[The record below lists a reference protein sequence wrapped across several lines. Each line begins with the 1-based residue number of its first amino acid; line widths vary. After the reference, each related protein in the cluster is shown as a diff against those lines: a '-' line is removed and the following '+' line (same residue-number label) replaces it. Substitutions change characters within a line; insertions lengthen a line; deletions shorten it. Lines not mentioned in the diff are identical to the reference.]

1 MKEKDII
8 LAYQQAHNANDVDL
22 ALSYMSPEIRFG
34 MAGIWVKEGI
44 EEVRALES
52 WDAALHSKII
62 FTDLKLRNGRLEC
75 TAKETNDWFKLVGIP
90 EIRYD
95 SIKYEF
101 ENGVIRHIRANM
113 AHQSERLID
122 QAINK
127 IMRWALD
134 AHPDEINDIIPRGNF
149 LYGHEQAL
157 RWKTLLEEWVKTRPP
172 EDEEE

>member
-22 ALSYMSPEIRFG
+22 ALSYMSPDIRYG

-52 WDAALHSKII
+52 WDAALHSQLV
-62 FTDLKLRNGRLEC
+62 FTALKFRNGRLEC
-75 TAKETNDWFKLVGIP
+75 TAKETNDWFKLAGIS
-90 EIRYD
+90 EITYD
-95 SIKYEF
+95 AIKYEF
-101 ENGVIRHIRANM
+101 ENGQIRHIRANM
-113 AHQSERLID
+113 AHKSERMID

-127 IMRWALD
+127 VIRWALD
-134 AHPDEINDIIPRGNF
+134 AYPDEVQAIIPRGNF

-157 RWKTLLEEWVKTRPP
+157 RWKKLLEEWLKNRPP
-172 EDEEE
+172 GEE